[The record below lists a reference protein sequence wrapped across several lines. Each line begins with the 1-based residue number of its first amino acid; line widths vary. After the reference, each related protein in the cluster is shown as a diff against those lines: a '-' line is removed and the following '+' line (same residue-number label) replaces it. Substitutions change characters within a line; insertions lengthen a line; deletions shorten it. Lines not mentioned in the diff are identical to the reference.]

1 MGMSRK
7 IRLWYI
13 CGIIALGLF
22 VPSLMLGQEL
32 PGALQT
38 EMNIPNQAPSQAPDL
53 NMSQEEKPITLEEIK
68 EKFGP
73 HNVCGVPCGN
83 WGDPK
88 CYVSCGEPAR
98 CFLGFCIIQ

>member
-1 MGMSRK
+1 MSRK

-38 EMNIPNQAPSQAPDL
+38 EMNIPSQAPDL
-53 NMSQEEKPITLEEIK
+53 NVSQDEKPITLEELK
-68 EKFGP
+68 KMFGAR
-73 HNVCGVPCGN
+73 NVCGAPCGRFQE
-83 WGDPK
+83 K
-88 CYVSCGEPAR
+88 CYISCGEAAQ
-98 CFLGFCIIQ
+98 CWSGFCIYSR